1 MTPTHTVHIPTQLQA
16 HTQQE
21 SSCAQKE
28 KLEQICITVPGNS
41 AYIICYPKIGS
52 YSVHGQGKW

>member
-1 MTPTHTVHIPTQLQA
+1 MTHTHTVHIPTQLQA

-28 KLEQICITVPGNS
+28 KVEQVCITVPGNS
-41 AYIICYPKIGS
+41 AYIIWYPKFGS
-52 YSVHGQGKW
+52 FSVHSQDKW

>member
-1 MTPTHTVHIPTQLQA
+1 MTHTHTVHIPTQLQA

-28 KLEQICITVPGNS
+28 KVEQVCITVPGNMQCIHHLVS
-41 AYIICYPKIGS
+41 
-52 YSVHGQGKW
+52 QDWFF